1 MKLWSDGIIR
11 LSNLND
17 FQKFFST
24 HSLTKL
30 PLFPSFQRIK
40 ANQIQ
45 KLLREEKE
53 VLQEQINSL
62 NARHQ
67 SIEEVV
73 RRLEEREKTLQ
84 AAVQSMEKE
93 INLRAQAGE
102 MHKRKALEATQQ
114 IAEATFKLES
124 ANKQLSEVR
133 EAPSG

>member
-1 MKLWSDGIIR
+1 MELLDYEI
-11 LSNLND
+11 LVV
-17 FQKFFST
+17 FQKLQFFFT
-24 HSLTKL
+24 NPVSL
-30 PLFPSFQRIK
+30 LFLSFQRIK

-53 VLQEQINSL
+53 VLQEQINAL

-67 SIEEVV
+67 SIEDVV

-102 MHKRKALEATQQ
+102 MHKRKALDATQQ
-114 IAEATFKLES
+114 VAEASFKLES

-133 EAPSG
+133 ACY